1 MNFSKYFVLFQPEV
15 AGRNHVVAQL
25 VRTDQNGTGTGGPT
39 LKLVL
44 GEEASRDSRGV
55 CVL

>member
-1 MNFSKYFVLFQPEV
+1 M
-15 AGRNHVVAQL
+15 VAQL